1 MAINLIITTPNGKF
15 IDNKKVDIINLKTID
30 GDIGVL
36 GNMSPL
42 VTALKIGNMNFKV
55 NNQTNW
61 IHLHRGLAIINAT
74 ECKII
79 TERLYLVNE
88 NGTKIPTPDKLD

>member
-15 IDNKKVDIINLKTID
+15 IDNKQVDIINLKTID

-36 GNMSPL
+36 ENMSPL
-42 VTALKIGNMNFKV
+42 VTALKIGNMNFKT
-55 NNQTNW
+55 NNQTQW
-61 IHLHRGLAIINAT
+61 IHLHRGLAIINAA

-79 TERLYLVNE
+79 TERLYLVDE
-88 NGTKIPTPDKLD
+88 NGTKLPTPDKFN